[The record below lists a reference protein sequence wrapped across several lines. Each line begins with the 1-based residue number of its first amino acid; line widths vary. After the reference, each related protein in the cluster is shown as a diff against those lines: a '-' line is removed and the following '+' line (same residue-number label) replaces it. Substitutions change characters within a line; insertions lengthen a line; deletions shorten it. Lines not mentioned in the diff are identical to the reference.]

1 MVKRAVDK
9 PGLTDAQQ
17 KRAKRYQSMVDR
29 VRNPHSAF
37 EISPGMKGFFVTCN
51 RNREK
56 KSATEVIDLLEEYA
70 AKIYPG
76 LAEEIENEDDEDAD
90 ENEAE
95 AASGNIEDEI
105 AREVAGIKS
114 KSKPKLFRYLNA
126 TIDCLVFI
134 KCHRMIDPE
143 KMVQFIFDDL
153 TKTMQRKTRFTSRLI
168 PAKVTTTSKL
178 DAIVK
183 GSAEVAKNLL
193 AEDAEPTT
201 FALVV
206 NIRYCDDLKRDEVI
220 RAVAGPLDV
229 KHKVDLTNAKYTLVI
244 EAFKS
249 MCTIGLV
256 ENYNARKRLNL
267 QTLFDEPAV
276 KNHKASEKDPIDQ
289 IDQDGNQADNQ
300 NGAKEKAGSK
310 DEIEQNST
318 S

>member
-1 MVKRAVDK
+1 MVKRAADK
-9 PGLTDAQQ
+9 PGLTSAQQ

-56 KSATEVIDLLEEYA
+56 KSASEVIDLLEEYA
-70 AKIYPG
+70 AKLYPG
-76 LAEEIENEDDEDAD
+76 LAEEIENEADEDAD
-90 ENEAE
+90 EGAAE
-95 AASGNIEDEI
+95 AQSGSIEDEI
-105 AREVAGIKS
+105 AREVAGMKS
-114 KSKPKLFRYLNA
+114 KTKPKLFRYLNA

-134 KCHRMIDPE
+134 KCHRKIDPE
-143 KMVQFIFDDL
+143 QMVQFIFDDL

-183 GSAEVAKNLL
+183 GSAEVAKDLL

-201 FALVV
+201 FSLAV
-206 NIRYCDDLKRDEVI
+206 NIRYCDDLKRDDVI

-267 QTLFDEPAV
+267 QTLFDEPTV
-276 KNHKASEKDPIDQ
+276 KKSKAQEPDSSEQ
-289 IDQDGNQADNQ
+289 NDQDDDEEETNP
-300 NGAKEKAGSK
+300 K
-310 DEIEQNST
+310 DEAENNKT
-318 S
+318 A